1 MIHIRSI
8 FEHEISF
15 VKKMAY
21 EIWRAWYL
29 DVIMDEKQMLYML
42 NMMYN
47 EDKIKSDIES
57 GVIYLVIMDE
67 ERIRGFAAYQNGLGE
82 HGNMTK
88 IHKLYVQP
96 NVHKKGLGNKL
107 FDYMEMRA
115 KEAPSN
121 GIFLHVNRENTSIG
135 FYEHKGMRIV
145 KSEDNDIG
153 EGYFMYDYVME
164 KVF

>member
-15 VKKMAY
+15 IKKMAY

-47 EDKIKSDIES
+47 EDKIKSDIDS
-57 GVIYLVIMDE
+57 GIIYLVIMDE
-67 ERIRGFAAYQNGLGE
+67 KKIQGFASYQNGLGE
-82 HGNMTK
+82 GGNMTK
-88 IHKLYVQP
+88 IHKLYVQTE
-96 NVHKKGLGNKL
+96 VHKKGLGNKL

-115 KEAPSN
+115 KEASSD
-121 GIFLHVNRENTSIG
+121 GLFLHVNRDNKSIG
-135 FYEHKGMRIV
+135 FYEHKGMSIV

-153 EGYFMYDYVME
+153 KGYFMYDYVME
-164 KVF
+164 KLF